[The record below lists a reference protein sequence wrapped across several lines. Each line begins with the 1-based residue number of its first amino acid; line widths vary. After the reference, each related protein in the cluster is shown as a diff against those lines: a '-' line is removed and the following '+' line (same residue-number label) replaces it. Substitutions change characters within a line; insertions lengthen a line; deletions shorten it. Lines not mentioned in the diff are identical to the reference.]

1 MRLPSLLSC
10 FKPRLG
16 REGHVHSLATD
27 PDQQELE
34 AQAPATQRN
43 PSVLMERSPSV
54 ECPLYSAND
63 WLEALPCSWAVVTSD
78 AHKVLHHHLGQE
90 PA

>member
-1 MRLPSLLSC
+1 ML
-10 FKPRLG
+10 
-16 REGHVHSLATD
+16 VQATD

-63 WLEALPCSWAVVTSD
+63 WLEALPCSWAVVTSG
-78 AHKVLHHHLGQE
+78 HSTMRWEPLGTDKTRRIE
-90 PA
+90 S